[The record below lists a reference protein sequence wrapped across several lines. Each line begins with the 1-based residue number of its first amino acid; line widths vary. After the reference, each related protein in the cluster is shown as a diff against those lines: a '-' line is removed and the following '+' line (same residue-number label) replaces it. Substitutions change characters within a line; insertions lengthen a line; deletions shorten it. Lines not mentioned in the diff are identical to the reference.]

1 LRDGDLVERILD
13 GDSRAG
19 ERLVS
24 EHYPRLYRLLYH
36 LTGDVEVA
44 QDLAQQAFVRAWQA
58 LATFRRN
65 ARLSP
70 WLNQIAYH
78 EYTHWLR
85 ARRPHVPLEEAA
97 ETPDPRA
104 AGALEDVVARGALAQ
119 LSPEHRE
126 TFLLFHLQGLS
137 LEEVAFVLEIPV
149 GTVKSRLHGARRR
162 LREAFGAAEE
172 VRHHDMPTTEPKHEC
187 P

>member
-1 LRDGDLVERILD
+1 LRDGDMVGRILD
-13 GDSRAG
+13 GDRRAG
-19 ERLVS
+19 ERLVR

-44 QDLAQQAFVRAWQA
+44 QDLAQQTFVRAWQA
-58 LATFRRN
+58 LASFRRD
-65 ARLSP
+65 ARLAP

-85 ARRPHVPLEEAA
+85 GRRPHVPLEQAA
-97 ETPDPRA
+97 EAPDPRA
-104 AGALEDVVARGALAQ
+104 AGALEEIVTRGALAC

-137 LEEVAFVLEIPV
+137 VEEVALVLEIPV
-149 GTVKSRLHGARRR
+149 GTVKSRLHIARRR
-162 LREAFGAAEE
+162 LRESFGAAEE
-172 VRHHDMPTTEPKHEC
+172 VLRHDMPATEPKPGC